1 MLSEFLKIID
11 AGGAVALAIVIWYEL
26 RLFRVSMTK
35 ALGDLALDQ
44 ARISE
49 RTRVIEDRVV
59 GFTRTLT
66 AERK

>member
-1 MLSEFLKIID
+1 MLTEFLKVVD
-11 AGGAVALAIVIWYEL
+11 AGGAIVLAVVIWYEL
-26 RLFRVSMTK
+26 RLFRISMSK
-35 ALGDLALDQ
+35 SLGDMAVDQ

-59 GFTRTLT
+59 GFTRAVS